1 MISLYQQDVS
11 DVQIT
16 HMMYI

>member
-1 MISLYQQDVS
+1 MISYQQDVS